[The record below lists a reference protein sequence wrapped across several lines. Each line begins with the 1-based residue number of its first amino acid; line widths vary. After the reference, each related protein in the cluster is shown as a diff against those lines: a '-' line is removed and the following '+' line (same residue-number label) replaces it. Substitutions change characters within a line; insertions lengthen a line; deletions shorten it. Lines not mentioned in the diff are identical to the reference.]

1 MNKRTMSWRVV
12 LMTACM
18 ITGNLIG
25 AGILGLPINTG
36 LAGFI
41 PSLIAMIAGGGMM
54 YFTALILADQVQL
67 NREQV
72 SFDYPSLYQKYFGN
86 IGKWVAVAA
95 NVIILYGLLT
105 AYFTGGA
112 KVLSS
117 LVGLNTNNMP
127 LFLCFA
133 GSLIAITCINLK
145 FIQKLNTVFII
156 FLAAAFGILTVI
168 GTSHIEPVKLSYQD
182 WRFLPA
188 TLPIIVTAFHFHNII
203 PVVVAEL
210 NYDVHA
216 FKRSVML
223 GMLLAFVMNMVWIA
237 VGIGVLPLT
246 GENSILQA
254 YQSNIPAT
262 VPMGIQL
269 NSVVFTLVAS
279 LFAIVAICTS
289 FLANGVGLMNFIKDL
304 LLGSKLPTPRP
315 LVVLLTFAPP
325 LLTAIFYPD
334 IFLKALN
341 VVGGIGIITLFGIL
355 PAGITLM
362 NKSVSKGIKIVA
374 VVTLIF
380 AGSVLVVEVMQE
392 VGMLQLQP
400 NVEYNQVDFDT
411 TPPQPRN

>member
-1 MNKRTMSWRVV
+1 MKKRTMSWQIV
-12 LMTACM
+12 LTTACM

-36 LAGFI
+36 LAGFV
-41 PSLIAMIAGGGMM
+41 PSFIAMIAGGGMM
-54 YFTALILADQVQL
+54 FFTALILGNQVQL
-67 NREQV
+67 NQEQA
-72 SFDYPSLYQKYFGN
+72 SFDYPSLYQNYFGN
-86 IGKWVAVAA
+86 IGKWIAVAA
-95 NVIILYGLLT
+95 NIIILYGLLT

-117 LVGLNTNNMP
+117 VLGVNDNNVP
-127 LFLCFA
+127 IFLCFA
-133 GSLIAITCINLK
+133 GFLIVITCINLK

-168 GTSHIEPVKLSYQD
+168 GSSHIKPVNLSYQD
-182 WRFLPA
+182 WAFLPA

-210 NYDVHA
+210 KYDMPA

-223 GMLLAFVMNMVWIA
+223 GMLLAFVMNMVWVA

-246 GENSILQA
+246 GENSILQS

-262 VPMGIQL
+262 VPMGIHL

-304 LLGSKLPTPRP
+304 LIGSKLPTPRP
-315 LVVLLTFAPP
+315 LIISLAFAPP
-325 LLTAIFYPD
+325 LFTAIFYPD

-341 VVGGIGIITLFGIL
+341 VVGGVGIITLFGIL
-355 PAGITLM
+355 PASITLM
-362 NKSVSKGIKIVA
+362 NKSVHKGIKIVA
-374 VVTLIF
+374 AATLLF
-380 AGSVLVVEVMQE
+380 AGSILVVEVMQE
-392 VGMLQLQP
+392 VGILQLQP
-400 NVEYNQVDFDT
+400 HVEYHQVDFNT
-411 TPPQPRN
+411 TPSQ

>member
-1 MNKRTMSWRVV
+1 MSKSKTNWQIV
-12 LMTACM
+12 LITACM

-36 LAGFI
+36 LAGFF
-41 PSLIAMIAGGGMM
+41 PSLIAMVAGGAMM
-54 YFTALILADQVQL
+54 FFTALILGNQVQL
-67 NREQV
+67 NREQA

-95 NVIILYGLLT
+95 NIVILYGLLT

-117 LVGLNTNNMP
+117 MVGINDENLP

-133 GSLIAITCINLK
+133 GFLIVITCINLK

-156 FLAAAFGILTVI
+156 FLGAAFAILTFI
-168 GTSHIEPVKLSYQD
+168 GSSHVKPVQLSYQD
-182 WRFLPA
+182 WDFLPA

-210 NYDVHA
+210 QYDVAA

-223 GMLLAFVMNMVWIA
+223 GMLLAFVMNMTWVA

-246 GENSILQA
+246 GENSILQS
-254 YQSNIPAT
+254 YQSNLPAT

-315 LVVLLTFAPP
+315 LVVFLTFAPP
-325 LLTAIFYPD
+325 LFTAIFYPD

-362 NKSVSKGIKIVA
+362 NKSLGKGIKIA
-374 VVTLIF
+374 AAVTLLF

-400 NVEYNQVDFDT
+400 HVEYHQVDFDT

>member
-1 MNKRTMSWRVV
+1 M
-12 LMTACM
+12 
-18 ITGNLIG
+18 
-25 AGILGLPINTG
+25 
-36 LAGFI
+36 F
-41 PSLIAMIAGGGMM
+41 
-54 YFTALILADQVQL
+54 FTALILGNQVQL
-67 NREQV
+67 NRDQA

-86 IGKWVAVAA
+86 VGKWIAVAA

-117 LVGLNTNNMP
+117 MMGVSSNNVP

-133 GSLIAITCINLK
+133 DFLIVITCINLQ

-168 GTSHIEPVKLSYQD
+168 RSSHIEPVKLSYQD
-182 WRFLPA
+182 WNFLPA

-210 NYDVHA
+210 KYDAAA

-223 GMLLAFVMNMVWIA
+223 GMLLAFVMNMVWVA

-246 GENSILQA
+246 GKNSILQS

-262 VPMGIQL
+262 VPMGIEL

-279 LFAIVAICTS
+279 LFARVAICTS

-315 LVVLLTFAPP
+315 LVVFLTFAPP

-334 IFLKALN
+334 IFPTALN

-362 NKSVSKGIKIVA
+362 NKSLSKGIKIVA
-374 VVTLIF
+374 ALTLLF

-392 VGMLQLQP
+392 IGMLQLQP
-400 NVEYNQVDFDT
+400 HVEYHQVDFST